1 MRTFKTPK
9 KNRTTYNYYSATGE
23 KIEITPSQ
31 VGATWIDILHG
42 EDDATID
49 AERREQYH
57 VPVHYD
63 SLANADGDTA
73 GLDEKLD
80 FLADPALDPLE
91 HVLDGITQQEHQALL
106 DKLKDAIETLQPQ
119 QKDLILKIFFEGRTC
134 TSIAAED
141 GVSKAAISNR
151 LKKIYAALGRKVEV
165 GRG

>member
-31 VGATWIDILHG
+31 VGTTWIDILHG
-42 EDDATID
+42 EDDAAVD
-49 AERREQYH
+49 AEHREQYH

-63 SLANADGDTA
+63 SLANADGDTD

-80 FLADPALDPLE
+80 FLADPTLNPLE
-91 HVLDGITQQEHQALL
+91 HVINSITQQERQALL
-106 DKLKDAIETLQPQ
+106 DKLRDAIEMLQPQ

-134 TSIAAED
+134 TSIADED

-151 LKKIYAALGRKVEV
+151 LKKIYAALGKKLTS
-165 GRG
+165 